1 MSPRREVQDVLA
13 RFAFAYELLE
23 GPTPRARTYAAAART
38 IFQLEGDLA
47 ELRASGALAKVR
59 GLGSATLAVVDD
71 VLAGREPAELV
82 ALEAKI
88 PSGLFAVREV
98 RGLGPAKVRA
108 LYEGLGI
115 ASLGELEHACRENR
129 LVTLAGFGA
138 KTQAKVLEGVQERRR
153 REEMWLRDAA
163 LTLAERMQ
171 HALAVQGISDVR
183 IVGALARGDEII
195 EKIELLAVTDA
206 AALDVALRAALD
218 VDVRTALEEPA
229 GATGE
234 DPVRATPQSNGNDE
248 LSRVVVHRAEAT
260 NAGLAEVR
268 LTSDEA
274 HLAQLVARAS
284 ERQLTLADDALFD
297 ARRTPIACATAD
309 SLYAALDLLAVA
321 AEARS
326 ADTPLARIGKARTAL
341 IRREDL
347 RGALHN
353 HTVASDGNA
362 TLSEMRAAAV
372 ESGLEYLGISE
383 HSVSADYAR
392 GLSVERLAAQGAEIT
407 ALNRSG
413 SGCTL
418 LTGIESD
425 ILSSGALDYA
435 DDVLRTLQV
444 IIASSHRRFALD
456 RAASTARMVRA
467 ARDPNTDIIGHP
479 TGRLLLARPALDFD
493 IAVFLDACAE
503 SGCAVE
509 LNGSAHRLDFGAR
522 ELAMAKERGVCVSIA
537 ADAHAPP
544 EIEEHLMYGV
554 AVARR
559 AGLTADDVLNAKPL
573 AELELWLAARRAR
586 RAS

>member
-23 GPTPRARTYAAAART
+23 GPTPRARTYASAART

-47 ELRASGALAKVR
+47 ELRATGALAKVR
-59 GLGSATLAVVDD
+59 GLGSSTLAVVDE

-88 PSGLFAVREV
+88 PSGLFAIREV
-98 RGLGPAKVRA
+98 RGLGPAKIRA
-108 LYEGLGI
+108 LYERLGI
-115 ASLGELEHACRENR
+115 TSLGELEHACRENR
-129 LVTLAGFGA
+129 LVALAGFGA

-153 REEMWLRDAA
+153 REELWLRDAA
-163 LTLAERMQ
+163 LALAERMRQ
-171 HALAVQGISDVR
+171 ALAAHGISDVR
-183 IVGALARGDEII
+183 IVGGLARGDEII
-195 EKIELLAVTDA
+195 EKVELLAVTDA
-206 AALDVALRAALD
+206 AALEAAMRAALGD
-218 VDVRTALEEPA
+218 GA
-229 GATGE
+229 GA
-234 DPVRATPQSNGNDE
+234 AHGNDA
-248 LSRVVVHRAEAT
+248 LSRVVVHRAEAAS
-260 NAGLAEVR
+260 AGLAEVR
-268 LTSDEA
+268 LSSDEA
-274 HLAQLVARAS
+274 HLAQLAARAT
-284 ERQLTLADDALFD
+284 ERRLTLADDALRD
-297 ARRTPIACATAD
+297 AQGNAVLCATAD
-309 SLYAALDLLAVA
+309 ALYAALDLLAVD

-326 ADTPLARIGKARTAL
+326 GDTPLVRIGTARPTL

-353 HTVASDGNA
+353 HTVASDGSA
-362 TLSEMRAAAV
+362 TLSEMRAAAIA
-372 ESGLEYLGISE
+372 SGLAYLGISE

-392 GLSVERLAAQGAEIT
+392 GLSLERLAAQRAEIA
-407 ALNRSG
+407 ALNRSDG
-413 SGCTL
+413 GCTL

-425 ILSSGALDYA
+425 ILASGALDYA

-479 TGRLLLARPALDFD
+479 TGRLLLTRPALDFD
-493 IAVFLDACAE
+493 LEVFLDACAE

-537 ADAHAPP
+537 ADAHATS
-544 EIEEHLMYGV
+544 EIEEHLMYGIS
-554 AVARR
+554 VARR

-573 AELELWLAARRAR
+573 ADLALWLAARRAR
-586 RAS
+586 RTSIES

>member
-1 MSPRREVQDVLA
+1 MSSRREVQDVLA

-59 GLGSATLAVVDD
+59 GLGSSTLAVVDD

-82 ALEAKI
+82 TLEAKI
-88 PSGLFAVREV
+88 PDGLFAVREV
-98 RGLGPAKVRA
+98 RGLGPAKIRA

-115 ASLGELEHACRENR
+115 TSLGELEHACRENR
-129 LVTLAGFGA
+129 LVALAGFGA

-153 REEMWLRDAA
+153 REGKWLRDAA
-163 LTLAERMQ
+163 LTLAERMR
-171 HALAVQGISDVR
+171 HALAAHGITDVR

-195 EKIELLAVTDA
+195 EKVELLAVADVD
-206 AALDVALRAALD
+206 ALDGALRAAL
-218 VDVRTALEEPA
+218 
-229 GATGE
+229 E
-234 DPVRATPQSNGNDE
+234 DPARATLEDPARATLESNGNDE
-248 LSRVVVHRAEAT
+248 LSRVVVHRAEA
-260 NAGLAEVR
+260 AGAGIAEVR
-268 LTSDEA
+268 LSSDAA
-274 HLAQLVARAS
+274 HLAQLAARAS
-284 ERQLTLADDALFD
+284 ARRLTLADDALGD
-297 ARRTPIACATAD
+297 AHGAAIPCASAD
-309 SLYAALDLLAVA
+309 SLYAALGLLAVA

-326 ADTPLARIGKARTAL
+326 GDTPLVRIGTARTAL

-353 HTVASDGNA
+353 HTVASDGSA

-372 ESGLEYLGISE
+372 EAGLAYLGISE

-392 GLSVERLAAQGAEIT
+392 GLSVERLAAQGAEIA
-407 ALNRSG
+407 ALNRNG

-425 ILSSGALDYA
+425 ILANGALDYA
-435 DDVLRTLQV
+435 DEVLRSLQV
-444 IIASSHRRFALD
+444 IIASSHRRFALA
-456 RAASTARMVRA
+456 RAASTERMVRA
-467 ARDPNTDIIGHP
+467 ARDPSTDIIGHP

-493 IAVFLDACAE
+493 IEVFLDACAE

-537 ADAHAPP
+537 ADAHAPS
-544 EIEEHLMYGV
+544 EIEEHLMYGIS
-554 AVARR
+554 VARR

-586 RAS
+586 RASLAAR

>member
-1 MSPRREVQDVLA
+1 MSTRREVQDVLA

-23 GPTPRARTYAAAART
+23 GPTPRARTYASAART

-59 GLGSATLAVVDD
+59 GLGSSTLAVVDD

-88 PSGLFAVREV
+88 PDGLFAVREV
-98 RGLGPAKVRA
+98 RGLGPAKIRA

-115 ASLGELEHACRENR
+115 TSLGELEHACRENR
-129 LVTLAGFGA
+129 LVALAGFGA

-153 REEMWLRDAA
+153 REGKWLRDAA
-163 LTLAERMQ
+163 LTLAERMR
-171 HALAVQGISDVR
+171 HALAAHGITDVR

-195 EKIELLAVTDA
+195 EKVELLAVADVDA
-206 AALDVALRAALD
+206 LGGALRAAL
-218 VDVRTALEEPA
+218 
-229 GATGE
+229 E
-234 DPVRATPQSNGNDE
+234 DPARATLESNGNDE
-248 LSRVVVHRAEAT
+248 LSRVVVHRAEA
-260 NAGLAEVR
+260 AGAGIAEVR
-268 LTSDEA
+268 LSSDAA

-284 ERQLTLADDALFD
+284 ARRLTLADDALGD
-297 ARRTPIACATAD
+297 AHGAAIPCASAD
-309 SLYAALDLLAVA
+309 ALYAALGLLAVA

-326 ADTPLARIGKARTAL
+326 GDTPLARIGTARTAL

-353 HTVASDGNA
+353 HTVASDGSA
-362 TLSEMRAAAV
+362 TLSEMRAAAL
-372 ESGLEYLGISE
+372 EARLEYLGISE

-392 GLSVERLAAQGAEIT
+392 GLSVERLAAQGAEIA

-425 ILSSGALDYA
+425 ILANGALDYA
-435 DDVLRTLQV
+435 DEVLRSLQV
-444 IIASSHRRFALD
+444 IIASSHRRFALG

-467 ARDPNTDIIGHP
+467 ARDPSTDIIGHP

-493 IAVFLDACAE
+493 IEVFLDACAE

-537 ADAHAPP
+537 ADAHAPS
-544 EIEEHLMYGV
+544 EIEEHLMYGIS
-554 AVARR
+554 VARR
-559 AGLTADDVLNAKPL
+559 AGLTANDVLNAKPL
-573 AELELWLAARRAR
+573 AELELWLAARRTR
-586 RAS
+586 RASLES